1 MKIGKVNGYFFQFDN
16 TLHTRIFFCELLT
29 LKSLT
34 KASSVVLQESSLVE
48 LIGMESFLGK
58 VEKKSTSALAY
69 FDQYQ
74 LLG

>member
-16 TLHTRIFFCELLT
+16 TLHTRIFCELLT

-34 KASSVVLQESSLVE
+34 KASSVVLQESSLVM